1 MSESKGNPDQ
11 PFSAWYRNHAG
22 LVQWRIILPIEVW
35 YGSTEW
41 HKSEQW
47 FLKAFDPQKGEL
59 RDFALSD
66 FLGDRWDAS
75 EQVQNG
81 DFKAALEDEFKA
93 LTARANALGY
103 QLVSDEQAEALGAS
117 LTVGNGLVVHG
128 SIEALGRVQQYIL
141 LPSKHPV
148 EDADVKRGLAR
159 DLQAAEALLAAAHLR
174 IAELSAMLV
183 EKG

>member
-1 MSESKGNPDQ
+1 MADNQGNPDQ

-22 LVQWRIILPIEVW
+22 KVQWRIILPIEVW

-47 FLKAFDPQKGEL
+47 FLKAFDPQKGEM

-66 FLGDRWDAS
+66 FLGDRWNAEDITGQLS
-75 EQVQNG
+75 
-81 DFKAALEDEFKA
+81 LEDEFKA
-93 LTARANALGY
+93 LTARAEMLGY
-103 QLVSDEQAEALGAS
+103 QLVSNEQAEALGAS

-128 SIEALGRVQQYIL
+128 SIEALGRVQQYLL

-183 EKG
+183 ERS

>member
-1 MSESKGNPDQ
+1 MPDRKGNVDQ
-11 PFSAWYRNHAG
+11 PFSGWYKNYKG
-22 LVQWRIILPIEVW
+22 KVQWRTILPIELW

-47 FLKAFDPQKGEL
+47 FLKAFDPQKDEL

-66 FLGDRWDAS
+66 FLGDRWNAEEIVS
-75 EQVQNG
+75 QLS
-81 DFKAALEDEFKA
+81 LEDEFKA
-93 LTARANALGY
+93 LTARAEMLGY
-103 QLVSDEQAEALGAS
+103 QLVSNEQAEALGAS

-148 EDADVKRGLAR
+148 EDSDVKCGLAR
-159 DLQAAEALLAAAHLR
+159 DLQATEALLEAANKR
-174 IAELSAMLV
+174 IAELSAMLI
-183 EKG
+183 ERG